1 MRTLTSSVI
10 GALALVAMLF
20 SLYATA
26 QASIREHEFETEAQR
41 QLYQTLTQEL
51 RCPKCQNQNIADS
64 DAGLAKDL
72 RNEVAKMVKQGM
84 TSVEAIQAATI
95 HAADVMGWGNQV
107 GQINPGFFA
116 DIVALRDNPISN
128 IQALEKID
136 VVIKGGQL
144 YKLEGKLF
152 N

>member
-1 MRTLTSSVI
+1 
-10 GALALVAMLF
+10 
-20 SLYATA
+20 
-26 QASIREHEFETEAQR
+26 
-41 QLYQTLTQEL
+41 
-51 RCPKCQNQNIADS
+51 
-64 DAGLAKDL
+64 
-72 RNEVAKMVKQGM
+72 MVKNGM
-84 TSVEAIQAATI
+84 TPTEAIQAATI

-107 GQINPGFFA
+107 GSINPGFFA

>member
-1 MRTLTSSVI
+1 
-10 GALALVAMLF
+10 
-20 SLYATA
+20 
-26 QASIREHEFETEAQR
+26 
-41 QLYQTLTQEL
+41 
-51 RCPKCQNQNIADS
+51 
-64 DAGLAKDL
+64 
-72 RNEVAKMVKQGM
+72 MVKQGM

-95 HAADVMGWGNQV
+95 HAADVMGWGSQV
-107 GQINPGFFA
+107 GSINPGFFA

>member
-1 MRTLTSSVI
+1 
-10 GALALVAMLF
+10 
-20 SLYATA
+20 
-26 QASIREHEFETEAQR
+26 
-41 QLYQTLTQEL
+41 
-51 RCPKCQNQNIADS
+51 
-64 DAGLAKDL
+64 
-72 RNEVAKMVKQGM
+72 
-84 TSVEAIQAATI
+84 
-95 HAADVMGWGNQV
+95 VMGWGNQV
-107 GQINPGFFA
+107 GRINPGFFA